1 MVEMLPLVKIAP
13 ELNLTL
19 DPSTGIVG
27 ASLGREVLIL
37 SMDAINEQIT
47 ELEAAANDIYM
58 ALDPSTTSLDSY
70 PGREGVYLTAGKLTN
85 MVYGF
90 IVGLVLLVALL
101 L

>member
-19 DPSTGIVG
+19 DPSSGVIG

-37 SMDAINEQIT
+37 SMDTINEQIT
-47 ELEAAANDIYM
+47 ELEAAANDIET
-58 ALDPSTTSLDSY
+58 ALDPTTTS
-70 PGREGVYLTAGKLTN
+70 EGVYMTAGKLTN

-90 IVGLVLLVALL
+90 VLGLILLVALL

>member
-47 ELEAAANDIYM
+47 ELEAAANDIYTGPRSIHNFCWI
-58 ALDPSTTSLDSY
+58 LPWKGRSLPNS
-70 PGREGVYLTAGKLTN
+70 R
-85 MVYGF
+85 
-90 IVGLVLLVALL
+90 
-101 L
+101 